1 MNALQ
6 WTGEVLTLLILIG
19 CAFIAGVAIGDR
31 ESRAKNE

>member
-19 CAFIAGVAIGDR
+19 GAFLMGVSVGD
-31 ESRAKNE
+31 AKGGKR